1 MLAYP
6 RRTSFGMFLASA
18 LTLGAGCGQPA
29 DDGPSN
35 STTSS
40 GAAGSSTTG
49 SIGDGVGSAAATTT
63 STSTSAASTS
73 SSSTTDGAGGA
84 SATSGATS
92 GTGGTAGSGAGGS
105 SDDAGAI
112 DGSGPLDVFAPGDA
126 GMLGGGN
133 PGSMGLDRH
142 DALYCGEWQKSTKPG
157 DTIYLIKA
165 GKVVWTHSLTTSGQ
179 DEFGDCTMMSNGHVV
194 FNLKA
199 HGAQEI
205 VPDLQSGKEGAIVWR
220 YDEEA
225 GTEVHSVQP
234 IGLDKVLVMQNGTT
248 PKLMLI
254 DKTAAAVCKAG
265 MSCIL
270 KTWLPEAHGATHG
283 MFRHVRML
291 ANGNLLVPYTSGG
304 KVVEYTQDWQIVWQ
318 YDVAG
323 SAWQAVRLHNGNTL
337 ISGNS
342 GGWVREVSPAKQVV
356 WSFEKTDAPFAI
368 YVTQGAMRLANG
380 NTIINNWCGPVA
392 STADWPKTIQ
402 VFEVTPDKQVVWK
415 VQQWDN
421 PNLGP
426 GSNTQLL
433 DEVGIPEKPG
443 DMMR

>member
-1 MLAYP
+1 MVTKLSLPLGCA
-6 RRTSFGMFLASA
+6 
-18 LTLGAGCGQPA
+18 LGAACLVGCGQSA
-29 DDGPSN
+29 DGGRSDPVM
-35 STTSS
+35 T
-40 GAAGSSTTG
+40 GAAGGATTSAAGVGATTGPATTSAATSTTG
-49 SIGDGVGSAAATTT
+49 VAT
-63 STSTSAASTS
+63 SV
-73 SSSTTDGAGGA
+73 GAGGA
-84 SATSGATS
+84 SSGATTA
-92 GTGGTAGSGAGGS
+92 GTGGTGGAAGNGAGGAA
-105 SDDAGAI
+105 DDAGAV
-112 DGSGPLDVFAPGDA
+112 DAAGPVDAFVPGDA
-126 GMLGGGN
+126 GPTLGGGN

-157 DTIYLIKA
+157 DTIYLIKG
-165 GKVVWTHSLTTSGQ
+165 GKVAWTHSLTTSGQ
-179 DEFGDCTMMSNGHVV
+179 DEFGDCRMLSNGHVV
-194 FNLKA
+194 YNLKA

-205 VPDLQSGKEGAIVWR
+205 VPDLQSGKEGPIVWR

-225 GTEVHSVQP
+225 GTEVHAVQP
-234 IGLDKVLVMQNGTT
+234 IGLDKMLVMQNGTT

-265 MSCIL
+265 MSCVT
-270 KTWLPEAHGATHG
+270 KTWLPESHGGVHG

-304 KVVEYTQDWQIVWQ
+304 KVVEYTQDWQVVWE
-318 YDVAG
+318 YPVGG

-342 GGWVREVSPAKQVV
+342 GGWVREVNPAKQVV
-356 WSFEKTDAPFAI
+356 WSFEKADAPFPI

-402 VFEVTPDKQVVWK
+402 VFEVTPAKQVVWK
-415 VQQWDN
+415 VQQWMD

-426 GSNTQLL
+426 GSSTQLL
-433 DEVGIPEKPG
+433 DEPGIPEKPG
-443 DMMR
+443 DLMY

>member
-1 MLAYP
+1 M
-6 RRTSFGMFLASA
+6 G
-18 LTLGAGCGQPA
+18 
-29 DDGPSN
+29 
-35 STTSS
+35 
-40 GAAGSSTTG
+40 
-49 SIGDGVGSAAATTT
+49 
-63 STSTSAASTS
+63 
-73 SSSTTDGAGGA
+73 GAGG
-84 SATSGATS
+84 
-92 GTGGTAGSGAGGS
+92 GSDDVGMLDGGGS
-105 SDDAGAI
+105 
-112 DGSGPLDVFAPGDA
+112 PDVFVPGDA
-126 GMLGGGN
+126 GAPLGGGN
-133 PGSMGLDRH
+133 PSSMGLDRH

-157 DTIYLIKA
+157 DTIYLIKG
-165 GKVVWTHSLTTSGQ
+165 GKVAWTHSLTTSGQ

-205 VPDLQSGKEGAIVWR
+205 VPDLQSGKEGPIVWR

-225 GTEVHSVQP
+225 GTEVHAVQP

-254 DKTAAAVCKAG
+254 DKTAAEVCKTG

-270 KTWLPEAHGATHG
+270 KTRFPEAYGGVHG

-318 YDVAG
+318 YDVGG
-323 SAWQAVRLHNGNTL
+323 SPWQAVRLHNGNTL

-342 GGWVREVSPAKQVV
+342 GGWVREVNPAKQVV
-356 WSFEKTDAPFAI
+356 WSFEKTDAPFPI

-380 NTIINNWCGPVA
+380 NTLINNWCPGGITNVA
-392 STADWPKTIQ
+392 QWPTCTQ
-402 VFEVTPDKQVVWK
+402 VAEVTPMFQVVWAVK
-415 VQQWDN
+415 SWTN

-426 GSNTQLL
+426 GSSTQLL
-433 DEVGIPEKPG
+433 DQPGIPEKPG
-443 DMMR
+443 DIPY